1 MKRRLKI
8 LTFTSI
14 MLFVIFTHP
23 IYAQNNFEKLR
34 YQDEIWKLWT
44 VEANAGLLSFYGDL
58 SSYDANYIDKLKYES
73 GQAFSLNISKHFSRL
88 FGISGQLLIGK
99 LNGSADN
106 SSFEADILEYN
117 LNLKLNLFNLCFP
130 DNKGK
135 FGITARAGIGQ
146 FWYSSAKSV
155 YTEGSNEITKRD
167 ARVPEFTYLIGA
179 GSFIRVIDRF
189 GISLEISVR
198 QCQTDWL
205 DVSKS
210 NNDFDYYS
218 YTSLGITYYFDRF
231 KKEPIKNKAR
241 IAHNKLKL
249 KHLSD

>member
-1 MKRRLKI
+1 

-14 MLFVIFTHP
+14 MLFVMVSHP
-23 IYAQNNFEKLR
+23 IYSQNKFERLR
-34 YQDEIWKLWT
+34 YQDEIWNLWT

-58 SSYDANYIDKLKYES
+58 SSYDANYFDKLKYES
-73 GQAFSLNISKHFSRL
+73 GQAFSLNISRHFSRL
-88 FGISGQLLIGK
+88 LGISGQLLTGK
-99 LNGSADN
+99 LNGSNDN
-106 SSFEADILEYN
+106 TSFEADIVEYN
-117 LNLKLNLFNLCFP
+117 LNLKLNLFNLFFP

-135 FGITARAGIGQ
+135 FGITARAGLGQ

-155 YTEGSNEITKRD
+155 NNEGNNEITKH
-167 ARVPEFTYLIGA
+167 AGRVPEFTYLIGA

-205 DVSKS
+205 DVMKS

-218 YTSLGITYYFDRF
+218 YMSLGITYYFDRF

-241 IAHNKLKL
+241 IAHNNLKL